1 MRFSEPVF
9 TDNPASGGNPAVISG
24 TADTDITYTNTVAGG
39 TTTFSATDTGTGQSF
54 LLNGTGSGNSYVVL
68 ALTGA
73 TAVADLFGGITDDT
87 IDVTGA
93 THIYDTNGTPMA
105 TGGTV
110 ALRTLNDTLD
120 PVILSVTRNNTSNQN
135 TLAIVYSEDVT
146 ITGAPAAGASQAS
159 TAAIGDLITAGTLAG
174 FGAFGTVGDVT
185 YRTLG
190 NTVALD
196 SGGTTFTITFA
207 GQSLA
212 LKTAGS
218 TQPSGTFTP
227 TINVV
232 DLAPTPNALETT
244 SLQGT
249 LTETGAWDLTA
260 PTSASSLSVTGSGAV
275 NISLNFSPAS
285 PPADFQ
291 RYEVYYRQSTS
302 GTTFGNGTAWTSAGD
317 GNLAL
322 SGTTATS
329 VTGLNTGY
337 VYYLVVYTI
346 DIDGNPSVA
355 SNEVNVMTS
364 SVSTADS
371 TAPLVPTAVAATVNA
386 DGKVVLTWTDPTA
399 ADLKS
404 IAVLRGKN
412 GLPISG
418 LPYAT
423 VLKAVKTYTDT
434 DVAASDKLE
443 YYLKALDTSNNM
455 SGLSI
460 LVVITIPA
468 TVATPPAVITPPPA
482 EVAPPAE
489 EKPALS
495 EKIKRN

>member
-1 MRFSEPVF
+1 M
-9 TDNPASGGNPAVISG
+9 
-24 TADTDITYTNTVAGG
+24 
-39 TTTFSATDTGTGQSF
+39 
-54 LLNGTGSGNSYVVL
+54 
-68 ALTGA
+68 
-73 TAVADLFGGITDDT
+73 
-87 IDVTGA
+87 
-93 THIYDTNGTPMA
+93 
-105 TGGTV
+105 
-110 ALRTLNDTLD
+110 
-120 PVILSVTRNNTSNQN
+120 
-135 TLAIVYSEDVT
+135 
-146 ITGAPAAGASQAS
+146 
-159 TAAIGDLITAGTLAG
+159 
-174 FGAFGTVGDVT
+174 
-185 YRTLG
+185 
-190 NTVALD
+190 
-196 SGGTTFTITFA
+196 
-207 GQSLA
+207 
-212 LKTAGS
+212 
-218 TQPSGTFTP
+218 
-227 TINVV
+227 V

-249 LTETGAWDLTA
+249 LTETGAWDLTYLTA
-260 PTSASSLSVTGSGAV
+260 ASNFAVTGAGAV

-495 EKIKRN
+495 EKDQKKLEKAQTRLAGYEAKMELYQAKLDKFLAKKKTKTVKKSIKKYQQLVSKYNALVEKYNAKIEALQE